1 MNRRKQNL
9 RASSLRTQPTVEEIR
24 GLRKATSEAEFK
36 AMYEGS
42 FETEPTKYMI
52 VAEMYRQARDFA
64 RVMGIPMKDW
74 RFVEAPDDFRGYRD
88 FVIVTLGGLY
98 RKDRVYEI
106 LDAASQI
113 VQMKYAKLIHVED
126 WR

>member
-1 MNRRKQNL
+1 MD
-9 RASSLRTQPTVEEIR
+9 E
-24 GLRKATSEAEFK
+24 LRKATTEAEFK

-52 VAEMYRQARDFA
+52 VAEMYSQARDFA
-64 RVMGIPMKDW
+64 RVMRIPMKEW
-74 RFVEAPDDFRGYRD
+74 RFVETPDDFRGYRD

-98 RKDRVYEI
+98 RKDRMYEI
-106 LDAASQI
+106 LDAANQI